1 MKVEIDD
8 EFAAKIVAEDL
19 KWHLNNFKKDIK
31 RAKAGERTA
40 IFSLDK
46 DEDIREMTRMM
57 DAMKTV
63 LTYYE
68 VPK

>member
-1 MKVEIDD
+1 MKVEIGD